1 MLWAQFPLAL
11 TRDLPHCWGMKVG
24 PSLPLPK
31 VSPVLKAFVPV
42 TMSQCWPEGLSGA
55 ETQPRPRLWCCT
67 EQQK

>member
-11 TRDLPHCWGMKVG
+11 TRDLPHCWGVKVG

-42 TMSQCWPEGLSGA
+42 TMSQC
-55 ETQPRPRLWCCT
+55 
-67 EQQK
+67 